1 MSALLAFAGVFVLR
15 AETTKMSASPASPT
29 SPDVADPVNLRR
41 ILREYWGFDDFHSD
55 QMEIIQN
62 TLRGKDSLLL
72 KSTGGGKCWGKDT
85 EFLMFDGSTK
95 LVQDIHEGDILMGDD
110 NTPRVVQT
118 GSLIRGNTRL
128 DCDTPEVLMS
138 IREGHAESGDRTRGM
153 VGGRFQ
159 CKYVGCPSTLTT
171 HSNRVMHEK
180 KREMHILE
188 QSTTPATYRIT
199 STNAGRS
206 SWTCNGDH
214 VLVVKVNTR
223 PSLVRSRLEQ
233 DQIAKPIE
241 TPFYFHQFVV
251 RNKLV
256 EEATFSFSTRE
267 EAEQARSAAN
277 ECWTPLIWEGS
288 VNDYLR
294 FSVMAKH
301 VSKMYQPELVQFGR
315 RGASLAERVRAAAE
329 RSGSLIH
336 LEQHQVEAVAWSIGM
351 WLSDGTTGKPEIS
364 QIGDDV
370 HHADRS
376 HLPVIEKL
384 KVCFESITGK
394 SAGLDR
400 DAPLS
405 MHSPEHWSSMLVRA
419 DADSFGIVRCDKI
432 STSDNLC
439 FTIRM
444 GVVFRDILRSYDIL
458 DKKQFPLDL
467 LAEDQTLRMHLLA
480 GMIDGDGYRKSSK
493 LFEVS
498 AKKKQFIDGLVH
510 LARGLGFSVG
520 KVGTKTSTDKASG
533 QSYSGFRVQIG
544 GELLHTIPLT
554 LSYKRIVQDGVHPNK
569 DQRCDGFK
577 VEKVEHADYY
587 GFTLDGNGRCLLSDF
602 VVTHNSISFQLAAL
616 ASRKPVLVI
625 SPFISLQHDQALN
638 LTANG
643 IKAVS
648 LNSENED
655 KTLDERAVRGE
666 FSIIFLAPERLV
678 NWMDNI
684 ATMVANDMLCS
695 VAIDECHMISEAGFN
710 YRPTYRE
717 VGKIRE
723 QFPAIPIVA
732 VTATAT
738 ASVEKDI
745 IKQLQLRDPLV
756 LRSSFNRPNLSYFI
770 NYYTDQKKSPKD
782 DLSDELLGGPS
793 TNQLTLIFCFS
804 RDETEDVA
812 AHLRLRGYRAAH
824 YHAKMTPELKK
835 KVHQDFINGVT
846 PIVAATTAFSTGLDI
861 GSIRLII
868 EWGAP
873 NSIDEYMQKTG
884 RAGRDGLPSKCITF
898 VTKGD
903 LGKKLFMVKREA
915 ITNPH
920 AMGKFDA
927 VCKFLRGKQCRR
939 AELLAYYGED
949 PRKLAPMS
957 DPALCCDVC
966 RDRGSAPTG
975 RAAAAAK
982 AKPKTAA
989 AASSA
994 SLELDST
1001 EKQLLVDLRGWV
1013 KDTAK
1018 AAGLATYMVLPDRTL
1033 HELVKR
1039 RPSCVE
1045 NFNGIHG
1052 LQKARIER
1060 YGIALL
1066 GIIVAGCARLGL
1078 SLDDSFGES
1087 AAETTSSVPA
1097 ASSRSRASE
1106 SGPKRATGG
1115 GASAQETWRMFQS
1128 SSTMTLAEIAESRG
1142 IKASTAAD
1150 HLIQCLTSDAEV
1162 ARVDWARVS
1171 LDRKAVKAVD
1181 AQMRTY
1187 FDEFARWPTLYELKP
1202 RLDLPVQF
1210 TNAIKLA
1217 RLQFLAC
1224 KASKSAEDDDAGT
1237 AAPKKK
1243 TAKEDK
1249 TVRPMTS
1256 FFHAAAAAASSSSPP
1271 AASSKMVDVAE
1282 TTVTSTPAR
1291 QLDEDAALAARL
1303 AGEP

>member
-1 MSALLAFAGVFVLR
+1 MAAAATSVSVPTDPADAG
-15 AETTKMSASPASPT
+15 
-29 SPDVADPVNLRR
+29 NLRR

-55 QMEIIQN
+55 QLAIIQN

-95 LVQDIHEGDILMGDD
+95 LVQDIREGDVLMGDD

-118 GSLIRGNTRL
+118 GSLIRGNTSS

-138 IREGHAESGDRTRGM
+138 IREGHVEADE
-153 VGGRFQ
+153 
-159 CKYVGCPSTLTT
+159 KYVGCPSTRTT
-171 HSNRVMHEK
+171 HWTRLMHEQT
-180 KREMHILE
+180 REIHTLE
-188 QSTTPATYRIT
+188 QSTKPATYRIT
-199 STNAGRS
+199 STNCGRS

-223 PSLVRSRLEQ
+223 PSLVWSRLEQ
-233 DQIAKPIE
+233 GQIAKPFE

-256 EEATFSFSTRE
+256 EEATFSFSTLE
-267 EAEQARSAAN
+267 EAEQARAVAN
-277 ECWTPLIWEGS
+277 GCWKPLIWEGP

-294 FSVMAKH
+294 FSVMAKR
-301 VSKMYQPELVQFGR
+301 VSQMYQPELVQFGR
-315 RGASLAERVRAAAE
+315 TGASLADRVHAAAE

-336 LEQHQVEAVAWSIGM
+336 LERHEVEAVAWAIGV
-351 WLSDGTTGKPEIS
+351 WLSDGTVGKPVIS
-364 QIGDDV
+364 QIGDDT
-370 HHADRS
+370 HHAGRS
-376 HLPVIEKL
+376 HRPVIEKL

-394 SAGLDR
+394 SAGSDR
-400 DAPLS
+400 DAPLGV
-405 MHSPEHWSSMLVRA
+405 HSLAHWNSVLADA
-419 DADSFGIVRCDKI
+419 DADSFGIVRCGRV
-432 STSDNLC
+432 STSGNPC

-444 GVVFRDILRSYDIL
+444 GAVFRDILRSYAIL

-467 LAEDQTLRMHLLA
+467 LAEDRELRMHLLA
-480 GMIDGDGYRKSSK
+480 GMIDGDGSLNKTSK

-498 AKKKQFIDGLVH
+498 AKQKEFIHGLVH

-520 KVGTKTSTDKASG
+520 KIGTKTCVNKESG
-533 QSYSGFRVQIG
+533 KSYTGFRVLVG

-554 LSYKRIVQDGVHPNK
+554 LDHKRVVQGVKPNK
-569 DQRCDGFK
+569 DQRCDGFE
-577 VEKVEHADYY
+577 VEKVDHADYY

-616 ASRKPVLVI
+616 ASEKSVLVI

-638 LTANG
+638 LAANG

-655 KTLDERAVRGE
+655 KTLDARAVRGE

-684 ATMVANDMLCS
+684 AAMVENDKLCS
-695 VAIDECHMISEAGFN
+695 VAIDESHMISEAGFN

-717 VGKIRE
+717 IGKIRD
-723 QFPAIPIVA
+723 QFPSVPIVA

-738 ASVEKDI
+738 ALVEKDI
-745 IKQLQLRDPLV
+745 VKQLQLRDPLV

-770 NYYTDQKKSPKD
+770 NYYTGQKKSPKD
-782 DLSDELLGGPS
+782 DLSDDLLGGPS
-793 TNQLTLIFCFS
+793 TNQLALIFCFS
-804 RDETEDVA
+804 RDETEDIA

-835 KVHQDFINGVT
+835 KVHHDFINGVT

-861 GSIRLII
+861 GSIRLIV

-898 VTKGD
+898 ATKGD
-903 LGKKLFMVKREA
+903 IGKKLFMVRREA
-915 ITNPH
+915 ATNPH
-920 AMGKFDA
+920 AMDKFDA

-966 RDRGSAPTG
+966 RDRATG
-975 RAAAAAK
+975 KPKASSDRTVAAK
-982 AKPKTAA
+982 SKVAGG
-989 AASSA
+989 AASV
-994 SLELDST
+994 SLELDAT
-1001 EKQLLVDLRGWV
+1001 EKKLLADLRGWV
-1013 KDTAK
+1013 KEAAK
-1018 AAGLATYMVLPDRTL
+1018 SAGLATYMVLPDRTL

-1039 RPSCVE
+1039 RPSRVD

-1060 YGIALL
+1060 YGVSLL
-1066 GIIVAGCARLGL
+1066 GVIVAGCARWGL
-1078 SLDDSFGES
+1078 DLDASFVGTGS
-1087 AAETTSSVPA
+1087 AAASETSSTVPPA
-1097 ASSRSRASE
+1097 TS
-1106 SGPKRATGG
+1106 KRA

-1128 SSTMTLAEIAESRG
+1128 GSTATLAEIAESRG
-1142 IKASTAAD
+1142 IKPSTAAD
-1150 HLIQCLTSDAEV
+1150 HLVQCLTSEAEV
-1162 ARVDWARVS
+1162 ARVDWSRLA
-1171 LDRKAVKAVD
+1171 LDGKVVKAAD
-1181 AQMRTY
+1181 AQMRAY
-1187 FDEFARWPTLYELKP
+1187 FDEFGRWPTLYELKP

-1210 TNAIKLA
+1210 TNSIKLA

-1224 KASKSAEDDDAGT
+1224 KADKSTEEGDVDD
-1237 AAPKKK
+1237 APKKK
-1243 TAKEDK
+1243 AAKEDK

-1256 FFHAAAAAASSSSPP
+1256 FFQSVPSAAAAAASTSSSSAMDDADEP
-1271 AASSKMVDVAE
+1271 AF
-1282 TTVTSTPAR
+1282 TSTSAR
-1291 QLDEDAALAARL
+1291 QLAEDAALAARL